1 MSIFRKFPQTFW
13 VANTVELFERWSW
26 YGLFN
31 VLALYLTASADTG
44 ALGFSQTQ
52 KGMLMGT
59 VSAMVY
65 FLPVFTGAIS
75 DKIGY
80 KFSLLIAF
88 SLYFLGY
95 ILMGQMTDYSTVFL
109 AFGIVGLGAAVFKPI
124 VSATVSKTTN
134 KKTSSLGFGIFY
146 MMVNL
151 GALIGPVVASKL
163 RENNWN
169 YVFFASALAIV
180 INFILVIFLY
190 KEPEKEKIKE
200 SLLQSLKKIG
210 NNIITVFKDWKFLI
224 FLFLIVGFWT
234 MYMQLFFT
242 LPVFIEQ
249 WIDTNVLYNSLES
262 LSPWL
267 AQKIGTP
274 NKTIAPEMI
283 LNVDALYIVLFQ
295 LIISTIVMRWKALT
309 SMISGI
315 FIAAVGIGLTFM
327 FNNPFFIFLA
337 ILIFSIGEMA
347 SSPKIT
353 EYIGLI
359 APKERKALYMGMS
372 FLPMAGGNFIGGF
385 LSGNVYGKMSDKIN
399 ILKREFIANG
409 WNIPEINQNFTKND
423 FLKLSSEKLNIP
435 LNQLSDYL
443 WNNYHPQN
451 IWIVFSAI
459 GLITVLGLFFYDKY
473 ILKQKKNADKTE
485 K

>member
-1 MSIFRKFPQTFW
+1 MSIFKKFPQTFW

-80 KFSLLIAF
+80 KISLLIAF

-95 ILMGQMTDYSTVFL
+95 ILMGQMTDYTTVFL

-124 VSATVSKTTN
+124 ISATVSKTTN
-134 KKTSSLGFGIFY
+134 KKTSSLGFGVFY

-169 YVFFASALAIV
+169 YVFFASAFAIV
-180 INFILVIFLY
+180 VNFILVIFFY
-190 KEPEKEKIKE
+190 KEPERENIKE
-200 SLLQSLKKIG
+200 SLFKSLKKIG

-234 MYMQLFFT
+234 MYMQLFLHYPF
-242 LPVFIEQ
+242 L
-249 WIDTNVLYNSLES
+249 
-262 LSPWL
+262 
-267 AQKIGTP
+267 
-274 NKTIAPEMI
+274 
-283 LNVDALYIVLFQ
+283 LN
-295 LIISTIVMRWKALT
+295 
-309 SMISGI
+309 
-315 FIAAVGIGLTFM
+315 
-327 FNNPFFIFLA
+327 N
-337 ILIFSIGEMA
+337 
-347 SSPKIT
+347 
-353 EYIGLI
+353 GLI
-359 APKERKALYMGMS
+359 QVSCIMP
-372 FLPMAGGNFIGGF
+372 
-385 LSGNVYGKMSDKIN
+385 
-399 ILKREFIANG
+399 
-409 WNIPEINQNFTKND
+409 
-423 FLKLSSEKLNIP
+423 
-435 LNQLSDYL
+435 
-443 WNNYHPQN
+443 
-451 IWIVFSAI
+451 
-459 GLITVLGLFFYDKY
+459 
-473 ILKQKKNADKTE
+473 
-485 K
+485 